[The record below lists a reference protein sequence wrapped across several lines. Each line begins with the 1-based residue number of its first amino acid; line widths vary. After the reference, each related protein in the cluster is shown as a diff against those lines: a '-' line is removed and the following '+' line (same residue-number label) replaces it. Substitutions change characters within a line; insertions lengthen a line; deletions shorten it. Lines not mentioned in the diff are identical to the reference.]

1 MVNSAGLTA
10 EEVREVTVGEGLS
23 YEIQTTVLAQ
33 SSTALQVNWSCLACS
48 NTNHTM
54 MLLTICAVS
63 SQNVTHSCQ
72 SRTVMGRDHIVVNN
86 LEKFTRYA
94 VQVNEIG
101 TSRISAVEL
110 VQTQEDGERNVEVGN
125 DEDS

>member
-1 MVNSAGLTA
+1 MVNSAGLMA

-23 YEIQTTVLAQ
+23 YEIQTTIQAQ
-33 SSTALQVNWSCLACS
+33 SSTALQVNWSCLPCS
-48 NTNHTM
+48 NTNHTV

-63 SQNVTHSCQ
+63 SQNITHSCQ
-72 SRTVMGRDHIVVNN
+72 SRTVMGRDHIVVDN

-101 TSRISAVEL
+101 TSLISAVKL
-110 VQTQEDGERNVEVGN
+110 VQTQEDGERNAED